1 MKSNHQSRIADLLT
15 IVLGVCFPLKIPK
28 KLSTRS
34 IPIDIAEAFQSS
46 TLKSLKSAP
55 IPSNKISRALYYTG
69 LATSL
74 GVNIAKQSFRT
85 ALSKNDQPSRLL
97 SDQGTEKLVDTL
109 KKMRGA
115 ALKLG
120 QMLSIQEENPAF
132 PKSVTDIMTTV
143 QNAAY
148 TMPQDQLVKVL
159 ANEYKNSNWKSD
171 IYTEFDINPI
181 AAASIGQVHSARL
194 KNNQL
199 VAVKV
204 QVCIDALFPSIL
216 VWPHL

>member
-15 IVLGVCFPLKIPK
+15 IILGVCFPLKRPNKLCIRKIPK
-28 KLSTRS
+28 E
-34 IPIDIAEAFQSS
+34 IAEEFQSS

-55 IPSNKISRALYYTG
+55 IPSNKLSRAWHYTG

-74 GVNIAKQSFRT
+74 GLNVAKESFKN
-85 ALSKNDQPSRLL
+85 ALSKTDQKSGFLT
-97 SDQGTEKLVDTL
+97 DQGTEKLVDTL

-132 PKSVTDIMTTV
+132 PKSVTDIMTSV

-148 TMPQDQLVKVL
+148 MMPQDQLVRVL
-159 ANEYKNSNWKSD
+159 ADEYKSENWQNEIFS
-171 IYTEFDINPI
+171 EFDLNPI
-181 AAASIGQVHSARL
+181 AAASIGQVHRARL
-194 KNNQL
+194 KNSKL

-204 QVCIDALFPSIL
+204 QVCGISYF
-216 VWPHL
+216 

>member
-1 MKSNHQSRIADLLT
+1 MKSNHQSTTADLLT
-15 IVLGVCFPLKIPK
+15 IILGVFFPLKSPKRLLNQKIPEEIAEK
-28 KLSTRS
+28 FQLSTM
-34 IPIDIAEAFQSS
+34 
-46 TLKSLKSAP
+46 KSLKSAP
-55 IPSNKISRALYYTG
+55 IPSNKLSRAWHYTG

-74 GVNIAKQSFRT
+74 GINVAKESLKN
-85 ALSKNDQPSRLL
+85 ALSKTDHKSGFL

-148 TMPQDQLVKVL
+148 AMPQDQLLRVL
-159 ANEYKNSNWKSD
+159 ADEYKSQNWQKD
-171 IYTEFDINPI
+171 IFTEFDFNPI
-181 AAASIGQVHSARL
+181 AAASIGQVHRARL
-194 KNNQL
+194 KNSKM

-204 QVCIDALFPSIL
+204 QVCGIS
-216 VWPHL
+216 